1 MLLHTCTCSSCC
13 YSSYWE
19 LRPHLK
25 KEKKEARAPPK
36 IKIEI
41 EIKRKLDDQNNT
53 TSNNIQS
60 RRGREKKIETE
71 REKNT

>member
-1 MLLHTCTCSSCC
+1 
-13 YSSYWE
+13 